1 MARRP
6 KESGLS
12 RIDRLQGVLVHSNL
26 EERRTMKIAYTVED
40 VKSQVRQWKKEG
52 LTVGLVPTMGYL
64 HEGHE
69 SLIKRAVVEND
80 RVVVSVFLNPTQF
93 APNEDLASYPR
104 DFEADTKLCEGAGAA
119 LVFHPEPSE
128 MYAEDACTF
137 VDMTAVTK
145 ELCGKSRPIHFRGV
159 CTVVNKLMNI
169 SMADRAYFG
178 QKDAQQ
184 LAVIRRMVRDL
195 NMNVEVVG
203 CPIIREADGLA
214 KSSRNTY
221 LSEEERKAGLVLSQA
236 VKLGQKLVAEGEKS
250 AAAVTGAMSELIS
263 AEPLAKIDYVSMV
276 SWDSIEPV
284 ETIEGPVLVAMAVYI
299 GKTRLI
305 DNFIYEG

>member
-1 MARRP
+1 M
-6 KESGLS
+6 
-12 RIDRLQGVLVHSNL
+12 HSNL
-26 EERRTMKIAYTVED
+26 EEGRTMKIAYTVED

-69 SLIKRAVVEND
+69 SLIKRAVAEND

-203 CPIIREADGLA
+203 CPIIRETDGLA

-284 ETIEGPVLVAMAVYI
+284 ETIDGPVLVAMAVYI

>member
-1 MARRP
+1 M
-6 KESGLS
+6 
-12 RIDRLQGVLVHSNL
+12 HSNP

-69 SLIKRAVVEND
+69 SLIKRAVAEND

-203 CPIIREADGLA
+203 CPIIRETDGLA

-284 ETIEGPVLVAMAVYI
+284 ETIEAPVLVAMAVYI